1 MNMSHESNQMLETPQ
16 NEYTLAK
23 FNDLL
28 LSRYNISK
36 SIPVPKVWNFIAIVK
51 TTKRPLMSAY
61 ITGRIR

>member
-28 LSRYNISK
+28 SSRYNISK
-36 SIPVPKVWNFIAIVK
+36 SIYRYQKFG
-51 TTKRPLMSAY
+51 TL
-61 ITGRIR
+61 